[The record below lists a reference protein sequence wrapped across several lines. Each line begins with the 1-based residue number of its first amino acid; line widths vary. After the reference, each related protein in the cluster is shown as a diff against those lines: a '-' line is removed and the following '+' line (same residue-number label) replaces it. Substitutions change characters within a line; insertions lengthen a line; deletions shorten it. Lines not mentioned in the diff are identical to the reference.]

1 MMRNLYK
8 PGLTIE

>member
-1 MMRNLYK
+1 MRKLYK